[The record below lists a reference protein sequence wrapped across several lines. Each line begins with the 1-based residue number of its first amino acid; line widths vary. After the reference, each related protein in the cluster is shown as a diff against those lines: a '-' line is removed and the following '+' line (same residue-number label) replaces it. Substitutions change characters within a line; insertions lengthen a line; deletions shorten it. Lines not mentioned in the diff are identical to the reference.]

1 VIALYVILADWNIRS
16 KPRKMS
22 LITVFVTRFK
32 WFTGKCFESR
42 NALIS
47 HFQCR
52 RGPLMSKADKAQ
64 AAAAANVLGCSVV

>member
-1 VIALYVILADWNIRS
+1 
-16 KPRKMS
+16 MS

-64 AAAAANVLGCSVV
+64 AAAAANVLCCSVV